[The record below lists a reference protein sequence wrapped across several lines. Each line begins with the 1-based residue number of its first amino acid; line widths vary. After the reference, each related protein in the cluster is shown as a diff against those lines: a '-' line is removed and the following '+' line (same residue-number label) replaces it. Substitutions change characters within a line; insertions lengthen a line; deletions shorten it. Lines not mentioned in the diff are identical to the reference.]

1 MHASIQA
8 ALSAF
13 DLAAQERRLLKIDFP
28 MKMGQPAPSCWS
40 IR

>member
-8 ALSAF
+8 TLSVF

-28 MKMGQPAPSCWS
+28 NCVCSE
-40 IR
+40 